1 MRTRAIATSLI
12 TGAALVAS
20 AATAHA
26 DVAPLDIRGT
36 ITDAAGAPTAATVGL
51 FASADPA
58 RTPLAT
64 TTAAADGTYAFQLPA
79 PDLVRQAV
87 EAEGAANL
95 FVVALTDRA
104 AVPRFFVWRPEG
116 LVTRGALLRQAAPP
130 VTQDV
135 VASPSS
141 PGAMKRSA
149 GAKRLQSGMC
159 VTMSAGETGAKL
171 TPVAEVW
178 MTRNINATF
187 AMTTASQIEVS
198 ASAGGKAGFQA
209 LEGRGSGASAKRV
222 LGPKESREIVA
233 GVKYQRKKVVCGG
246 YNTGKPY
253 IVGGRW
259 TGSLQKRKVLPSRA
273 WCRKRN
279 RAEMAFIVNPG
290 DEVVRDRSATSTFS
304 AGVNV
309 DGVGGVDVK
318 STHTRGMQTTW
329 SADKRKNL
337 ERPLCSEAAGV
348 SFVDAQRVYAGP
360 NRRR

>member
-1 MRTRAIATSLI
+1 M
-12 TGAALVAS
+12 
-20 AATAHA
+20 
-26 DVAPLDIRGT
+26 
-36 ITDAAGAPTAATVGL
+36 
-51 FASADPA
+51 
-58 RTPLAT
+58 
-64 TTAAADGTYAFQLPA
+64 
-79 PDLVRQAV
+79 RQAV
-87 EAEGAANL
+87 ETEGAANL
-95 FVVALTDRA
+95 FVVALSDRA

-135 VASPSS
+135 VLSPSS
-141 PGAMKRSA
+141 PGALKRKP
-149 GAKRLQSGMC
+149 GAKRQQATVC
-159 VTMSAGETGAKL
+159 IAMSAGETGAKL

-178 MTRNINATF
+178 MTRNINAAF
-187 AMTTASQIEVS
+187 SMTTASQIEVS

-279 RAEMAFIVNPG
+279 RAEMAFVVNPG

-318 STHTRGMQTTW
+318 STYTRGMQTTW
-329 SADKRKNL
+329 SADSRKNL
-337 ERPLCSEAAGV
+337 ERPLCSQAAGV
-348 SFVDAQRVYAGP
+348 SFIDAQRVYAGP